1 MSFNRS
7 ILLKEH
13 KPLTDEILI
22 PTASY
27 IEDTESLEKKP
38 YRFRT
43 NEEGFIIG
51 SDESTDLKKNQSIDI
66 IFMGGSTTECIFVD
80 EDARFP
86 YLVSKILQNI
96 DNSPIKTINGGVSGN
111 HSIHSL
117 LNFLSKG
124 IPLKPNFIVL
134 MHGINDAG
142 TLYNTFS
149 YWDAPISRS
158 IVQVNKTESS
168 FPQILKI
175 FKDIIAPNIWKK
187 TRHLFEDKM
196 SVLYEDEWANYR
208 NKNDKN
214 IDELKNLL
222 KKDFKSS
229 LISFVKVAKAW
240 KIEPIFMTQFNRI
253 NLDDEKIKES
263 YEKKQHLIP
272 YESFVIL
279 HKLSMDIVRE
289 VAEEEDVFLIDLA
302 KKVSSTPKYIY
313 DSVHLNREGSELVAQ
328 IISKELAAKYPNKF
342 ILP

>member
-1 MSFNRS
+1 
-7 ILLKEH
+7 
-13 KPLTDEILI
+13 
-22 PTASY
+22 
-27 IEDTESLEKKP
+27 
-38 YRFRT
+38 
-43 NEEGFIIG
+43 
-51 SDESTDLKKNQSIDI
+51 
-66 IFMGGSTTECIFVD
+66 
-80 EDARFP
+80 
-86 YLVSKILQNI
+86 
-96 DNSPIKTINGGVSGN
+96 
-111 HSIHSL
+111 
-117 LNFLSKG
+117 
-124 IPLKPNFIVL
+124 
-134 MHGINDAG
+134 
-142 TLYNTFS
+142 
-149 YWDAPISRS
+149 
-158 IVQVNKTESS
+158 
-168 FPQILKI
+168 
-175 FKDIIAPNIWKK
+175 
-187 TRHLFEDKM
+187 M

-328 IISKELAAKYPNKF
+328 IISKELAAKYPNQF